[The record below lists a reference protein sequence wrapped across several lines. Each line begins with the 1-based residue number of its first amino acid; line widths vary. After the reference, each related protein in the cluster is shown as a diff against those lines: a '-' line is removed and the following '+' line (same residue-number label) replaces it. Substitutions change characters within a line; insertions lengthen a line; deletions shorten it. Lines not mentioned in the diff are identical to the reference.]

1 MGADCDLVSWT
12 QMGGLRAFG
21 AELAGTFA
29 LTLAGAGAVC
39 MDAVTGGR
47 LGPAGIALA
56 YAAATAAVFFSF
68 PGSGARFNPALT
80 LADLAVR
87 RESVLRGVFALAAQ
101 LLGAACAGLFLR
113 AVLSGGKPELLLA
126 PTYLGSVFPN
136 GIGYRAATLVE
147 AVLTFFL
154 ACAVAAAS
162 ERRRRALGPLMIGA
176 AVLFGGLA
184 AGPLTGAAMNPARA
198 FGPAIAAGAWSR
210 HYVYWVGP
218 LAGAV
223 LAALIAPYLVT
234 EENRP

>member
-1 MGADCDLVSWT
+1 
-12 QMGGLRAFG
+12 MGGLRAFG
-21 AELAGTFA
+21 AELSGTFA
-29 LTLAGAGAVC
+29 LTLAGAGAAC
-39 MDAVTGGR
+39 MDAATGGR

-56 YAAATAAVFFSF
+56 YAAATAMVFFAF

-113 AVLSGGKPELLLA
+113 AVLSGGKPELLIA
-126 PTYLGSVFPN
+126 PTFLGAVAPN

-154 ACAVAAAS
+154 ACAVAAAA

-176 AVLFGGLA
+176 AALFGGLA

-218 LAGAV
+218 LAGAM